1 MKRDPQALQDRQ
13 HDVLVIGGGIA
24 GAWVVWEAA
33 SRGLS
38 AALVELEDFGQA
50 TSWSSLKTAHGG
62 LRHLQRL
69 DVAGFRES
77 VRERRALLRVAPE
90 VVRPLSFAIAATG
103 VVDRAKF
110 FMGGLV
116 NDALSFDRNHG
127 LRPDRNLGASRLLGA
142 AETSSLCGPAFVG
155 SPAFV
160 WQDAQITH
168 TERLLMAL
176 LHAASAAGAAIVN
189 RCRLLHCET
198 APGGFALRAADEP
211 AGRELTMR
219 ARSIVNASGAQL
231 ETVARL
237 LGETCGSPPLIRGVN
252 VVLPRDISPKV
263 AIGARDGNRFLFL
276 APWLGRSILG
286 TVYDDGGPPV
296 DQLVRELMEGGRRAF
311 PWAGLADSE
320 IAAVHSGHVPGA
332 PNGEPIYRSRVIG
345 HADPRIFSILTA
357 KYTTARA
364 TAEKVIDRL
373 AATLF
378 RPITASVSAGHV
390 LPEARPMAGPIAERF
405 RLAREEEMALSRE
418 DALRGRLIE
427 GAFGEVVANLERE
440 SDKIPFFP
448 SDL

>member
-1 MKRDPQALQDRQ
+1 MKRDPQALQDRE

-103 VVDRAKF
+103 LVDRAKF
-110 FMGGLV
+110 FMGGLL
-116 NDALSFDRNHG
+116 NDVLSFDRNHG
-127 LRPDRNLGASRLLGA
+127 LRPDRNLGASRWLSS
-142 AETSSLCGPAFVG
+142 AEASARCGPAFAG

-176 LHAASAAGAAIVN
+176 LHAASAARAVIVN
-189 RCRLLHCET
+189 RCRLLSCEP
-198 APGGFALRAADEP
+198 APGGFALRAVDEP
-211 AGRELTMR
+211 GGQDLTIR

-231 ETVARL
+231 ENVARL
-237 LGETCGSPPLIRGVN
+237 FGGTCGSPPLIRGVN
-252 VVLPRDISPKV
+252 VVLRDDLSPGV
-263 AIGARDGNRFLFL
+263 AIGARDGERFLFL

-296 DQLVRELMEGGRRAF
+296 DQLVRQLMEGGRRAF
-311 PWAGLADSE
+311 PWADLADSE

-345 HADPRIFSILTA
+345 HADPRILSILTA

-373 AATLF
+373 GATLNGKIA
-378 RPITASVSAGHV
+378 PSVSAGRA
-390 LPEARPMAGPIAERF
+390 LPMAKPLAGSLAL
-405 RLAREEEMALSRE
+405 RLRVAQEEEMALSVE

-427 GAFGEVVANLERE
+427 GAFGDVIANLDRE
-440 SDKIPFFP
+440 SDKIPSSP